1 MNTMLAIEI
10 LEGVVPSDWD
20 EQVEAWQHLID
31 TAQVWSLQ
39 GRYGRAT
46 TMLIEEGICNAPE
59 WADKEATQ

>member
-10 LEGVVPSDWD
+10 IEDVVPSDWD

-39 GRYGRAT
+39 GRYGRAA

-59 WADKEATQ
+59 WADKETA